1 MDTPETITEG
11 MSLWAIEKDTG
22 RILEN
27 DMPFRVSHVSRH
39 EIIGVDDGGNNR
51 AFDRSVFEFTR

>member
-1 MDTPETITEG
+1 MDIPETITEG
-11 MSLWAIEKDTG
+11 MSLWAIEKSTG

-39 EIIGVDDGGNNR
+39 EIIGVDEGGNNR
-51 AFDRSVFEFTR
+51 AFDRSVFDFTR